1 MNYFLI
7 VFASLMGFLC
17 FYILQ
22 LQNQNESLIKQNLE
36 LEIAL
41 RELSKSETDFL
52 EKHEALKK
60 AYTAKIKRLETIE
73 FKGGT
78 CENEL
83 NSYRNLIDSF

>member
-7 VFASLMGFLC
+7 VFAALMGFLC
-17 FYILQ
+17 FYILH

-41 RELSKSETDFL
+41 REVSKIETDIL
-52 EKHEALKK
+52 EKQKALQK
-60 AYTAKIKRLETIE
+60 AYVAKIKRLESYE
-73 FKGGT
+73 FKGGS

-83 NSYRNLIDSF
+83 DAYRILINSF